1 MKCTGVGGSCSGICF
16 QFWELL
22 VCLLLCLTLFPAEVS
37 AKRPVDNHLRL
48 IHQTQGIERLKLI
61 EEFGDSLG
69 EKYPDTTITVCR
81 IGLADKEINQ
91 HPAVKSS
98 IQFQLGYAFF
108 RRRLYDSTLIY
119 LNQSLKIGEQ
129 ENNNRHLARVYRLMG
144 AVHMYQ
150 MDYPQALRYFQDAL
164 TKARQV
170 DDKHAIGSALNY
182 IGNVFRLYGDHES
195 ALSALL
201 EAQQVY
207 QEIGFEEGIAWS
219 AFNLSKYYNTL
230 QNYEM
235 ALEQAKISLDIYKE
249 MAEIDGIRTGI
260 VMVLSVIN
268 TIFIDQG
275 NLDSALYYSFVCLNE
290 SESAREFTGVA
301 DALGSIGKI
310 YYLQGRFSESI
321 RYLNRS
327 LEVKNRINDQMG
339 VCNTNIYLA
348 RCYLAQDNYPKTLE
362 HLQISQGL
370 ARFNNF
376 RIYLQDIYKLYSDL
390 HLRQKDYN
398 RAYEF
403 FKQSMIL
410 KDSINTLNY
419 SERISV
425 LKMRYEAEQKDQENL
440 MLKKN
445 NLIQQETIRRQK
457 IFGVVF
463 FLMLVVL
470 IGLILMIQY
479 SRKRLKEVNQ
489 ELVLK
494 NDEIRSKQK
503 EIEEKNEALFMVNRD
518 LEAKNDNL
526 YQMAI
531 TDSLTG
537 IYNRAYLFQNLQIEL
552 NRAIRHR
559 MDLSCIIFDI
569 DSFKQLND
577 KHGHLIGDEILK
589 TMAGL
594 INRSLR
600 QEDIFGRYGG
610 EEFIIIVPNA
620 NLEDARHTA
629 EKIRLLIENHQ
640 FVLHELIL
648 KMTISFGVSSLQD
661 NQATTIDM
669 LIRYADHALYS
680 AKNSG
685 RNRVAAYQSD

>member
-1 MKCTGVGGSCSGICF
+1 V
-16 QFWELL
+16 
-22 VCLLLCLTLFPAEVS
+22 VS
-37 AKRPVDNHLRL
+37 AKRPVDDHLRL
-48 IHQTQGIERLKLI
+48 IHQTQGEERLKLI

-81 IGLADKEINQ
+81 IGLADKEVENS
-91 HPAVKSS
+91 PTLRAS
-98 IQFQLGYAFF
+98 IQFHLGYAFF
-108 RRRLYDSTLIY
+108 RRRMYDSTMVY
-119 LNQSLKIGEQ
+119 LNQALKIDEQ
-129 ENNNRHLARVYRLMG
+129 GNNHRHLAKVYRLMG

-150 MDYPQALRYFQDAL
+150 MNYPQALRYFQDAL
-164 TKARQV
+164 SKARLV
-170 DDKHAIGSALNY
+170 DDKRTAGSVLNY

-201 EAQQVY
+201 EAQKVFK
-207 QEIGFEEGIAWS
+207 EIGFEEGIAWS

-230 QNYEM
+230 ENHEM
-235 ALEQAKISLDIYKE
+235 ALEQAHLSLAIYEKL
-249 MAEIDGIRTGI
+249 AENDGIRTGI
-260 VMVLSVIN
+260 VMVLSMVN
-268 TIFIDQG
+268 AIFIDQG

-290 SESAREFTGVA
+290 SESIREFTGVA

-310 YYLQGRFSESI
+310 YYLQGRYSESI

-339 VCNTNIYLA
+339 VCNINIYLA
-348 RCYLAQDNYPKTLE
+348 RCYLAQDNYSKTLE
-362 HLQISQGL
+362 HLKISQGL
-370 ARFNNF
+370 AHFNNF

-390 HLRQKDYN
+390 YLRQNDYSK
-398 RAYEF
+398 AYDY

-419 SERISV
+419 SERISA

-445 NLIQQETIRRQK
+445 NLMQRETIRRQK
-457 IFGVVF
+457 LFGIIF

-470 IGLILMIQY
+470 IGLILMIQH

-569 DSFKQLND
+569 DFFKQLND
-577 KHGHLIGDEILK
+577 KHGHLVGDEILK
-589 TMAGL
+589 TMAAL
-594 INRSLR
+594 IRQSLR

-610 EEFIIIVPNA
+610 EEFIIIVPNT
-620 NLEDARHTA
+620 NLDDARQTA
-629 EKIRLLIENHQ
+629 DKIRHLIENHE
-640 FVLHELIL
+640 FVLHEQIH

-669 LIRYADHALYS
+669 LIRYADHALYE

-685 RNRVAAYQSD
+685 RNRVVAYQSD